1 MQLAIAL
8 AKTTIR
14 ILILFV
20 HFDSSIGMSP
30 WLKICSSVLLFK
42 NIGHLILAYHI
53 SSLVINSTLIYGPN
67 LARQTSSR
75 RIVDTQWVTFEF

>member
-42 NIGHLILAYHI
+42 NMGHLILAYHI
-53 SSLVINSTLIYGPN
+53 SSLVHSTLIYGPN

-75 RIVDTQWVTFEF
+75 MIVDTQWVTFEF